1 MSLRL
6 ISFGLISAVVM
17 MSALPAFADGD
28 DAVIQDNVQESV
40 VTGNRNNTINKSE
53 QSSETNNRRR
63 AGNTGTSQRN
73 AQMNDVQ
80 GSDNDTINV
89 NVQKS
94 KHKRH

>member
-6 ISFGLISAVVM
+6 MSFGLISAVVL
-17 MSALPAFADGD
+17 MSGLPAFAD

-40 VTGNRNNTINKSE
+40 VTGSRNNSVNASE
-53 QSSETNNRRR
+53 QSSDTDSRRR

-80 GSDNDTINV
+80 GNDNNTVNV

-94 KHKRH
+94 KHKRR